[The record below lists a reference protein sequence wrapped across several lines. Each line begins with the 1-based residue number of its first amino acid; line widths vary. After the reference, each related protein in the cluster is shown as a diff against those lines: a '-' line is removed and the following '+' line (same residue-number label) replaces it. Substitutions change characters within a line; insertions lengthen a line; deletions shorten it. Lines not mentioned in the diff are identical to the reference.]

1 MSHRR
6 RVILRFQGREID
18 MKRVILAIAIA
29 SCAVLQ
35 GGIAEVRAA
44 PAFQCSHRYFT
55 AHEACLKRNSREL
68 CNSVI
73 GDRKAA
79 CLKTGCWRTNRTNRC
94 GYSRL

>member
-1 MSHRR
+1 MT
-6 RVILRFQGREID
+6 RVML
-18 MKRVILAIAIA
+18 VIAIA

-79 CLKTGCWRTNRTNRC
+79 CLRTGCWRTNRTNRC